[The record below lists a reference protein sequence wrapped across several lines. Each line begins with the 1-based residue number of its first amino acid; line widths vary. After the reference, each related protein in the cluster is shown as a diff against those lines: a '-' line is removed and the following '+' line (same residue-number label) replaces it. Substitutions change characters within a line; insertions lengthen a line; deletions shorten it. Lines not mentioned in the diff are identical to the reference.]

1 MGIKVKYYYS
11 ACVGITTPDVSILCD
26 PWFTDGI
33 YDGSWYQFPKFD
45 NPLDKVGKY
54 DLIYISHIHPD
65 HYDPIFLRKYL
76 EKYPDTKI
84 VARETFLK
92 RAILSEGF
100 KLYNEEYKFN
110 ETEFEIFF
118 NDTESTSDIDT
129 ALVVKWRDESIVN
142 MNDNAYNEEQISEIK
157 KFLSTKSISQYENFQ
172 ELEYVYNRP
181 SIALLGYTGAGPYP
195 QTYYADEKTL
205 IELANHKKQE
215 FFRRYKDMDKALNAK
230 INIPFA
236 GQYILGGKFT
246 HLNQYR
252 GIADAI
258 EVLDFDRK
266 ATVLQE
272 CAELEVGGNATS
284 KRYKPYKEMD
294 LRLKE
299 IENELM
305 DYEKLDISLNKIP
318 FMRLLNIAYER
329 AISLSEY
336 TGSDYMLVIKSFKGY
351 YVCNL
356 KLMSSK
362 PCLIQ
367 ELSELPDLP
376 RLIIETD
383 PRHLFGLLTGLYHW
397 NNAIV
402 GSHLTAI
409 RQPDIFNR
417 EVDRFLNFFHI

>member
-172 ELEYVYNRP
+172 EL
-181 SIALLGYTGAGPYP
+181 
-195 QTYYADEKTL
+195 
-205 IELANHKKQE
+205 
-215 FFRRYKDMDKALNAK
+215 
-230 INIPFA
+230 
-236 GQYILGGKFT
+236 
-246 HLNQYR
+246 
-252 GIADAI
+252 
-258 EVLDFDRK
+258 
-266 ATVLQE
+266 
-272 CAELEVGGNATS
+272 
-284 KRYKPYKEMD
+284 
-294 LRLKE
+294 
-299 IENELM
+299 
-305 DYEKLDISLNKIP
+305 
-318 FMRLLNIAYER
+318 
-329 AISLSEY
+329 
-336 TGSDYMLVIKSFKGY
+336 
-351 YVCNL
+351 
-356 KLMSSK
+356 
-362 PCLIQ
+362 
-367 ELSELPDLP
+367 
-376 RLIIETD
+376 
-383 PRHLFGLLTGLYHW
+383 
-397 NNAIV
+397 
-402 GSHLTAI
+402 
-409 RQPDIFNR
+409 
-417 EVDRFLNFFHI
+417 